1 MILKMYGRL
10 KDKNTMKSTDRSTHY
25 QICLEEKLDERW
37 LGWFEGLEVKVS
49 ADNQTIIHGEFDQS
63 ALHGLFN
70 RIRDLGVTL
79 ISVQRLQDRK
89 ESSH

>member
-1 MILKMYGRL
+1 
-10 KDKNTMKSTDRSTHY
+10 MKFTDRSTHY
-25 QICLEEKLDERW
+25 QICLEGILDERW
-37 LGWFEGLEVKVS
+37 LRWFEGLEVKVS
-49 ADNQTIIHGEFDQS
+49 ADNQTIIRGEFDQS

-79 ISVQRLQDRK
+79 ISVQSQPDRK